1 MMLTR
6 RHIRVKVMQ
15 TIYAYKHSKDN
26 YKDANLDSSE
36 KFLRYNMKQML
47 DLYLLLFYLLVEL
60 QNHAVRYNIKLQKK
74 ILATQEDKNPS
85 QAFVKNKIIKLIANN
100 PHFREVIENK
110 KLDIWENDSEYVA
123 ILFNQLK
130 ARSWYKEYLQK
141 KETSFQEDKKIILK
155 LYKEIIAPN
164 EKLYDYLEDKRLTWL
179 DDFPL
184 VNTLIVK
191 SLEKLSPQNATALL
205 VPELFKNKDD
215 EEFAIQL
222 FRKTVQK
229 EDYLL
234 QEIDGKTPNWDK
246 DRIADLDL
254 IILKMGIAE
263 FLYFPTIPVRVTINE
278 CLEVA
283 KEYSTPKSNVFIN
296 GILDKLSK
304 EYAKKGKL
312 NKIGRGLR

>member
-15 TIYAYKHSKDN
+15 AIYAFNQSKED
-26 YKDANLDSSE
+26 KLDGSE

-47 DLYLLLFYLLVEL
+47 DLYLLLFQLLIALRDFAE
-60 QNHAVRYNIKLQKK
+60 QYNLKLQKK
-74 ILATQEDKNPS
+74 MLATYEDKNPS
-85 QAFVKNKIIKLIANN
+85 QILVTNKLIKIIASN
-100 PHFREVIENK
+100 PFFNEVIKNK
-110 KLDIWENDSEYVA
+110 KLDVWDIDSEYVT
-123 ILFNQLK
+123 ILFNELK
-130 ARSWYKEYLQK
+130 EKEWYKVFNV
-141 KETSFQEDKKIILK
+141 KETTFQEDKNFVIK
-155 LYKEIIAPN
+155 LYKEVIAPN

-205 VPELFKNKDD
+205 VPELFKNNDD
-215 EEFAIQL
+215 EAFAIQL
-222 FRKTVQK
+222 FRKTVLK
-229 EDYLL
+229 EDFLL

-312 NKIGRGLR
+312 NKKGRGLQ